1 VPRYGDGGDDLIRSI
16 FVPRG
21 IEMPKRIV
29 QCPSFAATLGLV
41 SRTDA
46 LGVFARPLADVE
58 RGSRRLVVLDLV
70 EPLPA
75 LTVAIVMRRHALL
88 TPAALR
94 LIDCLKAAADVF
106 RGGADGDSDGA

>member
-1 VPRYGDGGDDLIRSI
+1 I

-29 QCPSFAATLGLV
+29 HCPSFAATLGLV

-94 LIDCLKAAADVF
+94 LIDCLKAAAAEVS
-106 RGGADGDSDGA
+106 GGEGGGDSGGV